1 MIRANRLQKT
11 SNWLDKFVFFY
22 VFDNF
27 SPFVCPRANSSLR
40 SSLICSFFKEQLE
53 RLAHVA
59 LYKRATMSDSLRLL
73 MTKERP
79 KRFALFHKQI
89 PLSLICSQKPS
100 RSIKKPMSKF
110 PTQKKWPIWLQKSL
124 NAREWLA
131 GI

>member
-11 SNWLDKFVFFY
+11 SNWLDKFIFFY

-79 KRFALFHKQI
+79 KRFALFQKRI
-89 PLSLICSQKPS
+89 PLLLICSQKTEQ
-100 RSIKKPMSKF
+100 ID
-110 PTQKKWPIWLQKSL
+110 QKTNEQIPNPEKMAYMVAEKLE
-124 NAREWLA
+124 R
-131 GI
+131 